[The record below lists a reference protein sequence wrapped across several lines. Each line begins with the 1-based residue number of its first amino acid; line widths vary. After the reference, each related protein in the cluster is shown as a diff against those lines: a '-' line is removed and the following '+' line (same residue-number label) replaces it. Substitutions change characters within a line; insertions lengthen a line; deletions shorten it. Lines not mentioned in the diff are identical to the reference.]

1 MSDITNT
8 LTYKKI
14 KDVYLFERRKKKL
27 SFVFFFF
34 HENLIPKF
42 MLCVGYTIMVQ

>member
-14 KDVYLFERRKKKL
+14 KDVYLFERRKK
-27 SFVFFFF
+27 VV
-34 HENLIPKF
+34 PKF
-42 MLCVGYTIMVQ
+42 FQVSYSYVFTRI